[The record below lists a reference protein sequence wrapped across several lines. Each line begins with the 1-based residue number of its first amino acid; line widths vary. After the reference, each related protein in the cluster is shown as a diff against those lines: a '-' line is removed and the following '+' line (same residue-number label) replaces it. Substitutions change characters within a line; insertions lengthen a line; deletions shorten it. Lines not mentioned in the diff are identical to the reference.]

1 MQIYDANGCNISGI
15 ANINTGN
22 GPVVNLL
29 SIQHATCY
37 GAQDGGLSVNVTG
50 GVPPYTINWNS
61 GQTTTELTNV
71 PGGYYDIVVTDV
83 TNCQSV
89 QSFEI
94 MQPAPYTFNFTYQ
107 EPPCGSST
115 GSISAQVTGGVAP
128 YVYQWSSNANDQTTP
143 IASNLAA
150 DIYTLT
156 VTDANNCAYYEITN
170 LSNANNNV
178 QIQVDNVQRASCGAV
193 STGSIN
199 ITPTGG
205 VAPYTY
211 RWSNGATTEDI
222 SSLSPGGYYVNT
234 TDATGCRAGRYVE
247 VQSNSIDYQPE
258 ICLVTVDTALS
269 RNQIIW
275 EKTVQQG
282 IKSFKIYREFSTN
295 NYQAIAEVPFAQQSM
310 YTDVNANPAVR
321 SFRYKISAVDSCDVE
336 TPLSSKHK
344 TIHLVQFPAL
354 GGSNSLIWDFYDGY
368 SYDYFFIWRDDPSTG
383 WMKIDSMPSNLTSYT
398 DITPPSIDARYM
410 IEIVPPSPCV
420 STMKNG
426 NPTND
431 LFTTVVKSKSNIRNN
446 RQNTVAIKNQTL
458 NSNDLKVYPNP
469 ATNSLTIELSNLQPS
484 NLPTVNLQHSNLQP
498 TITIENMLGQLLYQ
512 SKINLNKSSINIS
525 NFQPGVY
532 LLKAL
537 TEKGLMVKSIV
548 VER

>member
-1 MQIYDANGCNISGI
+1 
-15 ANINTGN
+15 
-22 GPVVNLL
+22 
-29 SIQHATCY
+29 
-37 GAQDGGLSVNVTG
+37 
-50 GVPPYTINWNS
+50 
-61 GQTTTELTNV
+61 
-71 PGGYYDIVVTDV
+71 
-83 TNCQSV
+83 
-89 QSFEI
+89 
-94 MQPAPYTFNFTYQ
+94 
-107 EPPCGSST
+107 
-115 GSISAQVTGGVAP
+115 
-128 YVYQWSSNANDQTTP
+128 VYQWSSNANDQTTP

-199 ITPTGG
+199 ITPIGG

-247 VQSNSIDYQPE
+247 VQSNSVDYQPE

-446 RQNTVAIKNQTL
+446 RQNTVAVKNQSL
-458 NSNDLKVYPNP
+458 NNNDLKVYPNP
-469 ATNSLTIELSNLQPS
+469 ATHSITIELSNLQP
-484 NLPTVNLQHSNLQP
+484 SNLQP

-512 SKINLNKSSINIS
+512 SKINQNKSSINIS

-532 LLKAL
+532 LLKVL